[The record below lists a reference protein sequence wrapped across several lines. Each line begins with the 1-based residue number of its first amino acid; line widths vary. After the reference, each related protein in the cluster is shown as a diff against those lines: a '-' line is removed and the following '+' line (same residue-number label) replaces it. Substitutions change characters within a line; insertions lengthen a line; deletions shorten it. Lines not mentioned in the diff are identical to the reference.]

1 MTDRRPLIPSSAP
14 IDDAI
19 DDAAHDWFLRLREGG
34 VTESDRQAFDAWLS
48 ADPRHRLAYDEVTAL
63 WRDLASLD
71 PALSPPPAGRHS
83 PRSANDNRIRHRV
96 LGGLIAAC
104 LALFAAGAAW
114 DLPLRLRADR
124 ITAAGEQAEVT
135 LPDGTVAFLNTDT
148 AIAVDFTGPDRRV
161 TLLKGEAFFQV
172 AKNPARP
179 FDVEAVGG
187 RARAVGTAYAVRDMD
202 DSAQVTVTEG
212 TVRVTSPMRDGA
224 HGEVTLTAGERV
236 SYRHGGTPGTVQH
249 MSGGE
254 TGALAWRRGMIVLDD
269 TPLDQ
274 AFAEIGRYLP
284 GRILLLA
291 DAAKLQPV
299 TARLAITSLDGGI
312 RALAATHGLKV
323 TQVTRYLMVIR

>member
-1 MTDRRPLIPSSAP
+1 MTEA
-14 IDDAI
+14 
-19 DDAAHDWFLRLREGG
+19 
-34 VTESDRQAFDAWLS
+34 DRQAFDAWL
-48 ADPRHRLAYDEVTAL
+48 AVAPRHRLAYDEVAAL
-63 WRDLASLD
+63 WRELAPLD
-71 PALSPPPAGRHS
+71 PALSPPQAGWHS
-83 PRSANDNRIRHRV
+83 PRSANDNRTRHRV
-96 LGGLIAAC
+96 LGSLIAAC
-104 LALFAAGAAW
+104 LALFMVGAAW

-135 LPDGTVAFLNTDT
+135 LSDGTVAFLNTDT
-148 AIAVDFTGPDRRV
+148 AIAVDFSGPDRRV

-202 DSAQVTVTEG
+202 DSARVTVTEG

-224 HGEVTLTAGERV
+224 HGEVILTPGERV
-236 SYRHGGTPGTVQH
+236 SYRRGGAPGTVQRIH
-249 MSGGE
+249 GGE
-254 TGALAWRRGMIVLDD
+254 TSALAWRRGVIVLDGA
-269 TPLDQ
+269 PLDQ
-274 AFAEIGRYLP
+274 AFAEIDRYLP

-323 TQVTRYLMVIR
+323 TQVTRYLMIIR